1 MRYARNRI
9 GVSRDDYFADP
20 TRLVPS
26 LDLLLE
32 NLDKDVEYC
41 LHRVSF
47 LLLSHFGVV
56 VLVLIDYF
64 IL

>member
-26 LDLLLE
+26 LDLPLE
-32 NLDKDVEYC
+32 NLDKDVEY
-41 LHRVSF
+41 
-47 LLLSHFGVV
+47 
-56 VLVLIDYF
+56 
-64 IL
+64 